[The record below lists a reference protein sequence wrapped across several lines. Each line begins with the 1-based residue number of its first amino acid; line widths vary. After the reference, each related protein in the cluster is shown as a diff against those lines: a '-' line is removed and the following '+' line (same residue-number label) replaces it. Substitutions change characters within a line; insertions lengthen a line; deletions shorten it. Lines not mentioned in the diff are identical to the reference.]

1 MNTLPPL
8 SGQARR
14 VAQRFALVA
23 AAIELAAPITGLMAG
38 VGMMGVK
45 QCFDDWLERNV
56 PAAKK
61 AGNSA
66 NMGKGDFMY

>member
-45 QCFDDWLERNV
+45 Q
-56 PAAKK
+56 
-61 AGNSA
+61 
-66 NMGKGDFMY
+66 